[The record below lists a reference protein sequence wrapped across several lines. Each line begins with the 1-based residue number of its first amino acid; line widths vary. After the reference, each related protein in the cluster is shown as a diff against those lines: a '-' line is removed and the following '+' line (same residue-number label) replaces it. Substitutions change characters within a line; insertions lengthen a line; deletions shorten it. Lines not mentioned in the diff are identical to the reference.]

1 MAVSAWQLLLAALPT
16 ALRALSLVCFIHSC
30 AHFFP
35 LEWNL
40 PHLEHLNVTF
50 YSDVDT
56 LPWIQGAHAC
66 PLLTMPF
73 YAPCAAARHCGPC
86 T

>member
-16 ALRALSLVCFIHSC
+16 TLHALWLVCFVGNY

-40 PHLEHLNVTF
+40 PRLEHLNVSF
-50 YSDVDT
+50 YSDADT
-56 LPWIQGAHAC
+56 LPWIQRAPAC
-66 PLLTMPF
+66 PLPTILSS
-73 YAPCAAARHCGPC
+73 APCAAARRCGPS